1 MRIVSFLLGTAILAG
16 ACSEIYPEW
25 TTGPDFS
32 IVVTLN
38 KLPLR
43 SMRVT
48 LVPADLEAKRR
59 IDVLTDENGSARFH
73 SVAPGRYH
81 VITSRLGVEVGPG
94 TVIVETKGP
103 AERIPV
109 EWPMR
114 AEYQVLSVAGR
125 FQHPVIEKKNPIEGL
140 IHPHVDPLANA
151 TLTLSRID
159 SEELVGA
166 TTTDSDGAFAFKI
179 ADPGSYLL
187 HIQEHS
193 SADMAY
199 QIDDYLV
206 IEVDPQA
213 HRGHLDLQ
221 LNWTSCG
228 MVATEIQ

>member
-1 MRIVSFLLGTAILAG
+1 
-16 ACSEIYPEW
+16 
-25 TTGPDFS
+25 
-32 IVVTLN
+32 
-38 KLPLR
+38 
-43 SMRVT
+43 MRVT

-59 IDVLTDENGSARFH
+59 IDMLTDENGSARFH

-187 HIQEHS
+187 HPRAQFSRHGISDRRLLGHRGRSS
-193 SADMAY
+193 SA
-199 QIDDYLV
+199 QRLSQS
-206 IEVDPQA
+206 PTQ
-213 HRGHLDLQ
+213 LDLLRNGCDGDSITQ
-221 LNWTSCG
+221 RDSPKLG
-228 MVATEIQ
+228 Q